1 MSKLVTVIVI
11 AADCNDLGE
20 VRSRTYFFCRQQYL
34 AVRNDGDVSVRK
46 VRSAEF

>member
-20 VRSRTYFFCRQQYL
+20 VRSRTNFFV
-34 AVRNDGDVSVRK
+34 A
-46 VRSAEF
+46 